1 MRLSFSISM
10 ALATTVVGFQSYANN
25 IDTANSISPVD
36 PLSISELHF
45 ISEPTSITKS
55 SAAQKQSLALQISER
70 YSDLELS
77 LKAQISEKNLSAP
90 VDKLSSTQ
98 PYSAF
103 SSRMQK
109 ADLGYRKMKG
119 INDFSDS
126 VLEVRM
132 ADEAMIEAWK
142 NGENPLFAF
151 EPSGDDSNWQYIE
164 AYDVYGQVHEL
175 DVYQMPDVP
184 VFVVDSNGA
193 EELKAGLMAMQAEMQ
208 KLGTTTKINAV
219 SDTNADES
227 KPQKSSLMNRARRS
241 MALSEPE
248 PLNTTQL
255 TKIRLAVDQEP
266 WISGKAEIYAIV
278 TGVDSSRLE
287 PQIDLVEMPYLDYDK
302 QTYYPNQTVIF
313 WPRYRWGAAD
323 MILMEHDDGTDYK
336 ALAKLLV
343 QAAEEI
349 LKMIPDPEVQG
360 YAIIPQ
366 ITGKIIDVIPDG
378 VLVNDDD
385 FVDVYYTLMQNTPYV
400 DRPGAGG
407 NAVASFAPVTI
418 SPTE

>member
-1 MRLSFSISM
+1 MRPSFSISM
-10 ALATTVVGFQSYANN
+10 VLATTVVGFQSYANN
-25 IDTANSISPVD
+25 IDTTDALSLSENSS
-36 PLSISELHF
+36 
-45 ISEPTSITKS
+45 
-55 SAAQKQSLALQISER
+55 AQKQSLALQISTR

-77 LKAQISEKNLSAP
+77 LKDQITEKQLSTP
-90 VDKLSSTQ
+90 IDKLSSDK

-103 SSRMQK
+103 SSKMQK
-109 ADLGYRKMKG
+109 ADLGYRTMKG

-126 VLEVRM
+126 VLEIRM

-142 NGENPLFAF
+142 NGESPLFAF

-175 DVYQMPDVP
+175 DVYQTPDVP
-184 VFVVDSNGA
+184 VFVIDSNGA
-193 EELKAGLMAMQAEMQ
+193 EELKAGLMAMQTEMN
-208 KLGTTTKINAV
+208 KLGTETQINAN
-219 SDTNADES
+219 SDKISAHKS
-227 KPQKSSLMNRARRS
+227 QKQPLMNKVRRS
-241 MALSEPE
+241 ISESEPE
-248 PLNTTQL
+248 ELNTTQL
-255 TKIRLAVDQEP
+255 SKIRLAIDREP

-278 TGVDSSRLE
+278 TGVNASRIE

-343 QAAEEI
+343 EAAEEI

-366 ITGKIIDVIPDG
+366 ITGKIIDVIPEG

-407 NAVASFAPVTI
+407 NAVASFTPVTI

>member
-1 MRLSFSISM
+1 MRPSISISM
-10 ALATTVVGFQSYANN
+10 VLATTVVGFQSYANN
-25 IDTANSISPVD
+25 IDTTDAHSLSENSS
-36 PLSISELHF
+36 
-45 ISEPTSITKS
+45 
-55 SAAQKQSLALQISER
+55 AQKQSLALQISTR

-77 LKAQISEKNLSAP
+77 LKDQITEKQLSTP
-90 VDKLSSTQ
+90 IDKLSSDK

-103 SSRMQK
+103 SSKMQK
-109 ADLGYRKMKG
+109 ADLGYRTMKG

-126 VLEVRM
+126 VLEIRM

-142 NGENPLFAF
+142 NGESPLFAF

-184 VFVVDSNGA
+184 VFVIDSNGA
-193 EELKAGLMAMQAEMQ
+193 EELKAGLMAMKTEMN
-208 KLGTTTKINAV
+208 KLGTATQINV
-219 SDTNADES
+219 DSETNSDGN
-227 KPQKSSLMNRARRS
+227 KSSVRKSQKQTLMNKVRRS
-241 MALSEPE
+241 ISESEPE
-248 PLNTTQL
+248 ELNTTQL
-255 TKIRLAVDQEP
+255 SKIRLAIDREP

>member
-1 MRLSFSISM
+1 MRPSFSISM
-10 ALATTVVGFQSYANN
+10 VLATTVVGFQSYANN
-25 IDTANSISPVD
+25 IDTTDVRSLSENSS
-36 PLSISELHF
+36 
-45 ISEPTSITKS
+45 
-55 SAAQKQSLALQISER
+55 AQKQSLALQISAR

-77 LKAQISEKNLSAP
+77 LKEQITEKQLSTP
-90 VDKLSSTQ
+90 IDKLNSDK

-103 SSRMQK
+103 SSKMQK
-109 ADLGYRKMKG
+109 ADLSYRKMKG

-126 VLEVRM
+126 VLEIRM

-142 NGENPLFAF
+142 SGESPLFAY

-184 VFVVDSNGA
+184 VFVIDSNGS
-193 EELKAGLMAMQAEMQ
+193 EELKAGLMAMQAEMN
-208 KLGTTTKINAV
+208 KLGTATQIN
-219 SDTNADES
+219 SDSNTSSDSEAS
-227 KPQKSSLMNRARRS
+227 KNSKVQKQTFMSKAQRS
-241 MALSEPE
+241 TAMSEPE

-343 QAAEEI
+343 EAAEEI
-349 LKMIPDPEVQG
+349 LKMIPDLEVQG

-366 ITGKIIDVIPDG
+366 ITGKIIDVIPEG

-407 NAVASFAPVTI
+407 NAVASFTPVTI

>member
-1 MRLSFSISM
+1 MRPSFSISM
-10 ALATTVVGFQSYANN
+10 VLATTVVGFQSYAQN
-25 IDTANSISPVD
+25 IETTDSLGIA
-36 PLSISELHF
+36 E
-45 ISEPTSITKS
+45 S
-55 SAAQKQSLALQISER
+55 SAVQKQSLALQISAR

-77 LKAQISEKNLSAP
+77 LKDQITEKQLSTP
-90 VDKLSSTQ
+90 IDKLNSAK

-103 SSRMQK
+103 SSKMQK
-109 ADLGYRKMKG
+109 ADLSYRKMKG
-119 INDFSDS
+119 VNDFSDS
-126 VLEVRM
+126 LLEIRM

-142 NGENPLFAF
+142 NGESPLFAF

-175 DVYQMPDVP
+175 DVYQTPDVP
-184 VFVVDSNGA
+184 VFIIDSNGA
-193 EELKAGLMAMQAEMQ
+193 EELKAGLMAMQSEMQ
-208 KLGTTTKINAV
+208 KLGTTTQINSDSKTDANTPKI
-219 SDTNADES
+219 
-227 KPQKSSLMNRARRS
+227 QKQTFLGKATRS
-241 MALSEPE
+241 MTMSEPE
-248 PLNTTQL
+248 ELNTTQL
-255 TKIRLAVDQEP
+255 SKIRLAIDREP

-278 TGVDSSRLE
+278 TGVDSSRIE

-407 NAVASFAPVTI
+407 NAVASFTPVTI

>member
-1 MRLSFSISM
+1 MRPSFSISM
-10 ALATTVVGFQSYANN
+10 VLATTVVGFQSYAQN
-25 IDTANSISPVD
+25 IETTDSLGIA
-36 PLSISELHF
+36 E
-45 ISEPTSITKS
+45 S
-55 SAAQKQSLALQISER
+55 SAAQKQSLALQISAR

-77 LKAQISEKNLSAP
+77 LKDQITEKQLSTP
-90 VDKLSSTQ
+90 IDKLNSAK

-103 SSRMQK
+103 SSKMQK
-109 ADLGYRKMKG
+109 ADLSYRKMKG
-119 INDFSDS
+119 VNDFSDS
-126 VLEVRM
+126 LLEIRM

-142 NGENPLFAF
+142 NGESPLFAF

-175 DVYQMPDVP
+175 DVYQTPDVP
-184 VFVVDSNGA
+184 VFVIDSNGA

-208 KLGTTTKINAV
+208 KLGTTTQINSDSKTDANTPKI
-219 SDTNADES
+219 
-227 KPQKSSLMNRARRS
+227 QKQTFLGKATRS
-241 MALSEPE
+241 MTMSEPE
-248 PLNTTQL
+248 ELNTTQL
-255 TKIRLAVDQEP
+255 SKIRLAIDREP

-278 TGVDSSRLE
+278 TGVDSSRIE

-407 NAVASFAPVTI
+407 NAVASFTPVTI

>member
-1 MRLSFSISM
+1 MRPSISISM
-10 ALATTVVGFQSYANN
+10 VLATTVVGFQSYANN
-25 IDTANSISPVD
+25 IDTIDARSLSENSS
-36 PLSISELHF
+36 
-45 ISEPTSITKS
+45 
-55 SAAQKQSLALQISER
+55 AQKQSLALQISER

-77 LKAQISEKNLSAP
+77 LKAQISQKSLSTPIEKLN
-90 VDKLSSTQ
+90 SSQ

-103 SSRMQK
+103 SNKMQK

-119 INDFSDS
+119 INNFSDS
-126 VLEVRM
+126 VLEIRM

-142 NGENPLFAF
+142 NGEKPLFAF

-164 AYDVYGQVHEL
+164 AYDVYGQVHQL

-193 EELKAGLMAMQAEMQ
+193 EELKAGLMAMQAEMN
-208 KLGTTTKINAV
+208 KLGTATQIN
-219 SDTNADES
+219 SGS
-227 KPQKSSLMNRARRS
+227 KNTGDNEDSKGSKNSKFQKQTFMGKAKRS
-241 MALSEPE
+241 MAMSEPE

-278 TGVDSSRLE
+278 TGVDSSRVE

-302 QTYYPNQTVIF
+302 QTYYPNQTIIF

-336 ALAKLLV
+336 ELAKLLV

-385 FVDVYYTLMQNTPYV
+385 FVDVFYTLMQNTSYV
-400 DRPGAGG
+400 DHPGAGG
-407 NAVASFAPVTI
+407 NAVASFAPVII

>member
-1 MRLSFSISM
+1 MRPSFSIGM
-10 ALATTVVGFQSYANN
+10 VLATTVVGFHSYANN
-25 IDTANSISPVD
+25 IETTDARS
-36 PLSISELHF
+36 LSE
-45 ISEPTSITKS
+45 S
-55 SAAQKQSLALQISER
+55 SSAQKQSLALQISER

-77 LKAQISEKNLSAP
+77 LKAQISQKSLSTP
-90 VDKLSSTQ
+90 IDKLNSSQ

-103 SSRMQK
+103 SNKMQK

-119 INDFSDS
+119 INNFSDS
-126 VLEVRM
+126 VLEIRM
-132 ADEAMIEAWK
+132 ADEAMIKAWK

-164 AYDVYGQVHEL
+164 AYDVYGQVHQL

-193 EELKAGLMAMQAEMQ
+193 EELKAGLMAMQAEMN
-208 KLGTTTKINAV
+208 KLGTATQIN
-219 SDTNADES
+219 SGS
-227 KPQKSSLMNRARRS
+227 KNIGDNNGSKVQKQTFMGKATRS
-241 MALSEPE
+241 MAMSEPE

-343 QAAEEI
+343 EAAEEI

-418 SPTE
+418 STTE

>member
-1 MRLSFSISM
+1 MRPSFSISM
-10 ALATTVVGFQSYANN
+10 VLATTVVGFQSYANN
-25 IDTANSISPVD
+25 IDTTDVRSLSENSS
-36 PLSISELHF
+36 
-45 ISEPTSITKS
+45 
-55 SAAQKQSLALQISER
+55 AQKQSLALQISAR

-77 LKAQISEKNLSAP
+77 LKDQITEKQLSTP
-90 VDKLSSTQ
+90 IDKLNSDK

-103 SSRMQK
+103 SSKMQK
-109 ADLGYRKMKG
+109 ADLSYRKMKG

-126 VLEVRM
+126 VLEIRM
-132 ADEAMIEAWK
+132 ADEAMIEAWQ
-142 NGENPLFAF
+142 NGESPLFAY

-184 VFVVDSNGA
+184 VFVIDSNGS
-193 EELKAGLMAMQAEMQ
+193 EELKAGLMAMQAEMN
-208 KLGTTTKINAV
+208 KLGTATQINSGSKTTSDSEV
-219 SDTNADES
+219 SKNS
-227 KPQKSSLMNRARRS
+227 KVQKQTFMSKAQRS
-241 MALSEPE
+241 MAMSEPE

-343 QAAEEI
+343 EAAEEI

-360 YAIIPQ
+360 YAIIAQ
-366 ITGKIIDVIPDG
+366 ITGKIIDVIPEG

>member
-1 MRLSFSISM
+1 MRPSFSISM
-10 ALATTVVGFQSYANN
+10 VLATTVVGFQSYANN
-25 IDTANSISPVD
+25 IDTTNSIS
-36 PLSISELHF
+36 LSEN
-45 ISEPTSITKS
+45 TS
-55 SAAQKQSLALQISER
+55 AQKQSLALQISAR

-77 LKAQISEKNLSAP
+77 LKDQITEKQLSAP
-90 VDKLSSTQ
+90 IDKLNSDK
-98 PYSAF
+98 PYSTF
-103 SSRMQK
+103 SSKMQK

-119 INDFSDS
+119 INNFSDS
-126 VLEVRM
+126 VLEIRM

-142 NGENPLFAF
+142 NGESPLFAF
-151 EPSGDDSNWQYIE
+151 EPSGDDSDWQYIE

-184 VFVVDSNGA
+184 VFVIDSNGS
-193 EELKAGLMAMQAEMQ
+193 EELKAGLMAMQAEMN
-208 KLGTTTKINAV
+208 KLGTATQINSDSKTT
-219 SDTNADES
+219 SDSEDSIGS
-227 KPQKSSLMNRARRS
+227 KNGKVQKQTFMGTAQHS
-241 MALSEPE
+241 MAIQEPE

-407 NAVASFAPVTI
+407 NAVASFEPVTI
-418 SPTE
+418 LPTE

>member
-1 MRLSFSISM
+1 MRPSFPISM
-10 ALATTVVGFQSYANN
+10 VLATTVVGFQSYAQN
-25 IDTANSISPVD
+25 IETTDSLGIA
-36 PLSISELHF
+36 E
-45 ISEPTSITKS
+45 S

-208 KLGTTTKINAV
+208 KLGTTTQINTVSDTV

>member
-1 MRLSFSISM
+1 T
-10 ALATTVVGFQSYANN
+10 ATQ
-25 IDTANSISPVD
+25 INSDSKTTSD
-36 PLSISELHF
+36 SEA
-45 ISEPTSITKS
+45 SKNTKV
-55 SAAQKQSLALQISER
+55 QKQTFMG
-70 YSDLELS
+70 
-77 LKAQISEKNLSAP
+77 KAQ
-90 VDKLSSTQ
+90 
-98 PYSAF
+98 
-103 SSRMQK
+103 
-109 ADLGYRKMKG
+109 
-119 INDFSDS
+119 
-126 VLEVRM
+126 
-132 ADEAMIEAWK
+132 
-142 NGENPLFAF
+142 
-151 EPSGDDSNWQYIE
+151 
-164 AYDVYGQVHEL
+164 
-175 DVYQMPDVP
+175 
-184 VFVVDSNGA
+184 
-193 EELKAGLMAMQAEMQ
+193 
-208 KLGTTTKINAV
+208 
-219 SDTNADES
+219 
-227 KPQKSSLMNRARRS
+227 RS
-241 MALSEPE
+241 MAMSEPE

-343 QAAEEI
+343 EAAEEI

-360 YAIIPQ
+360 YAIIAQ
-366 ITGKIIDVIPDG
+366 ITGKIIDVIPEG

>member
-1 MRLSFSISM
+1 MRPSFPISM
-10 ALATTVVGFQSYANN
+10 VLATTVVGFQSFAQN
-25 IDTANSISPVD
+25 IETTDSLGIA
-36 PLSISELHF
+36 E
-45 ISEPTSITKS
+45 S

-208 KLGTTTKINAV
+208 KLGTTTQINAV

-227 KPQKSSLMNRARRS
+227 KPQKPSLMNKARRS

-313 WPRYRWGAAD
+313 WPRYRWAAAD

>member
-1 MRLSFSISM
+1 MRPSFSISM
-10 ALATTVVGFQSYANN
+10 VLATTVVGFQSYAQN
-25 IDTANSISPVD
+25 IETTDSLGIA
-36 PLSISELHF
+36 E
-45 ISEPTSITKS
+45 S
-55 SAAQKQSLALQISER
+55 SAAQKQSLALQISAR

-77 LKAQISEKNLSAP
+77 LKDQITEKQLSTP
-90 VDKLSSTQ
+90 IDKLNSAK

-103 SSRMQK
+103 SSKMQK
-109 ADLGYRKMKG
+109 ADLSYRKMKG
-119 INDFSDS
+119 VNDFSDS
-126 VLEVRM
+126 LLEIRM

-142 NGENPLFAF
+142 NGESPLFAF

-175 DVYQMPDVP
+175 DVYQTPDVP
-184 VFVVDSNGA
+184 VFVIDSNGA
-193 EELKAGLMAMQAEMQ
+193 EELKAGLMAMQSEMQ
-208 KLGTTTKINAV
+208 KLGTTTQIN
-219 SDTNADES
+219 SDS
-227 KPQKSSLMNRARRS
+227 KTDTSTSKTQKQTFLGKATRS
-241 MALSEPE
+241 MTMSEPE
-248 PLNTTQL
+248 ELNTTQL
-255 TKIRLAVDQEP
+255 SKIRLAIDREP

-278 TGVDSSRLE
+278 TGVDSSRIE

-366 ITGKIIDVIPDG
+366 ITGKIINVIPDG

-407 NAVASFAPVTI
+407 NAVASFTPVTI

>member
-1 MRLSFSISM
+1 MRPSFSISM
-10 ALATTVVGFQSYANN
+10 VLATTVVGFQSYANN
-25 IDTANSISPVD
+25 IDTTDTRS
-36 PLSISELHF
+36 LSENAS
-45 ISEPTSITKS
+45 
-55 SAAQKQSLALQISER
+55 AQKQSLALQISAR
-70 YSDLELS
+70 YTDLELS
-77 LKAQISEKNLSAP
+77 LKDQITEKQLSTP
-90 VDKLSSTQ
+90 IDKLNSAK

-103 SSRMQK
+103 SSKMQK
-109 ADLGYRKMKG
+109 ADLSYRKMKG
-119 INDFSDS
+119 VNDFSDS
-126 VLEVRM
+126 LLEIRM

-142 NGENPLFAF
+142 NGESPLFAF

-175 DVYQMPDVP
+175 DVYQTPDVP
-184 VFVVDSNGA
+184 VFVIDSNGA
-193 EELKAGLMAMQAEMQ
+193 EELKAGLVAMQSEMQ
-208 KLGTTTKINAV
+208 KLGTTTQIN
-219 SDTNADES
+219 SDS
-227 KPQKSSLMNRARRS
+227 KTDASTSKAQKQTFLGKATRS
-241 MALSEPE
+241 MTMSEPE
-248 PLNTTQL
+248 ELNTTQL
-255 TKIRLAVDQEP
+255 SKIRLAIDREP

-278 TGVDSSRLE
+278 TGVNASRIE

-343 QAAEEI
+343 EAAEEI

-366 ITGKIIDVIPDG
+366 ITGKIIDVIPES

-407 NAVASFAPVTI
+407 NAVASFTPVTI

>member
-1 MRLSFSISM
+1 MRPSFSISM
-10 ALATTVVGFQSYANN
+10 VLATTVVGFQSYANN
-25 IDTANSISPVD
+25 IDTTNSRS
-36 PLSISELHF
+36 LSENAS
-45 ISEPTSITKS
+45 
-55 SAAQKQSLALQISER
+55 AQKQSLALQISAR

-77 LKAQISEKNLSAP
+77 LKDQITEKQLSTP
-90 VDKLSSTQ
+90 IDKLNSTK

-103 SSRMQK
+103 SSKMQK
-109 ADLGYRKMKG
+109 ADLSYRKMKG
-119 INDFSDS
+119 VNDFSDS
-126 VLEVRM
+126 LLEIRM

-142 NGENPLFAF
+142 NGESPLFAF

-175 DVYQMPDVP
+175 DVYQTPDVP
-184 VFVVDSNGA
+184 VFVIDSNGA
-193 EELKAGLMAMQAEMQ
+193 EELKAGLMAMQSEMQ
-208 KLGTTTKINAV
+208 KLGTTTQIN
-219 SDTNADES
+219 SDS
-227 KPQKSSLMNRARRS
+227 KTDASMSKAQKQTFLGKATRS
-241 MALSEPE
+241 MTMSEPE
-248 PLNTTQL
+248 ELNTTQL
-255 TKIRLAVDQEP
+255 SKIRLAIDREP

-278 TGVDSSRLE
+278 TGVDSSRIE

-407 NAVASFAPVTI
+407 NAVASFTPVTI

>member
-1 MRLSFSISM
+1 MRPSFSISM
-10 ALATTVVGFQSYANN
+10 VLATTVVGFQSYANN
-25 IDTANSISPVD
+25 IDTTDALSLSENSS
-36 PLSISELHF
+36 
-45 ISEPTSITKS
+45 
-55 SAAQKQSLALQISER
+55 AQKQSLALQISTR

-77 LKAQISEKNLSAP
+77 LKDQITEQQLSTP
-90 VDKLSSTQ
+90 IDKLSSDK

-103 SSRMQK
+103 SSKMQK
-109 ADLGYRKMKG
+109 ADLGYRTMKG

-126 VLEVRM
+126 VLEIRM

-142 NGENPLFAF
+142 NGESPLFAF

-175 DVYQMPDVP
+175 DVYQTPDVP
-184 VFVVDSNGA
+184 VFVIDSNGA
-193 EELKAGLMAMQAEMQ
+193 EELKAGLMAMQTEMN
-208 KLGTTTKINAV
+208 KLGTETQINAN
-219 SDTNADES
+219 SDKISAHKS
-227 KPQKSSLMNRARRS
+227 QKQPLMNKVRRS
-241 MALSEPE
+241 ISESEPE
-248 PLNTTQL
+248 ELNTTQL
-255 TKIRLAVDQEP
+255 SKIRLAIDREP

-278 TGVDSSRLE
+278 TGVNASRIE

-343 QAAEEI
+343 EAAEEI

-366 ITGKIIDVIPDG
+366 ITGKIIDVIPEG

-407 NAVASFAPVTI
+407 NAVASFTPVTI

>member
-1 MRLSFSISM
+1 MRPSFPISM
-10 ALATTVVGFQSYANN
+10 VLATTVVGFQSFAQN
-25 IDTANSISPVD
+25 IETTDSLGIA
-36 PLSISELHF
+36 E
-45 ISEPTSITKS
+45 S

-142 NGENPLFAF
+142 NGESPLFAF

-193 EELKAGLMAMQAEMQ
+193 EELKAGLMAMQTEMN
-208 KLGTTTKINAV
+208 KLGTATQINAN
-219 SDTNADES
+219 SDKIS
-227 KPQKSSLMNRARRS
+227 VHKSQQQPLMNKVRRS
-241 MALSEPE
+241 ISESEPE
-248 PLNTTQL
+248 ELNTTQL
-255 TKIRLAVDQEP
+255 SKIRLAIDREP

-278 TGVDSSRLE
+278 TGVNASRIE

>member
-1 MRLSFSISM
+1 MRPPFSISM
-10 ALATTVVGFQSYANN
+10 VLATTVVGFQSYANN
-25 IDTANSISPVD
+25 IDTVNSRS
-36 PLSISELHF
+36 LSENAS
-45 ISEPTSITKS
+45 
-55 SAAQKQSLALQISER
+55 AQKQSLALQISER

-119 INDFSDS
+119 INEFSDS
-126 VLEVRM
+126 VLEIRM

-142 NGENPLFAF
+142 NGESPLFAF

-208 KLGTTTKINAV
+208 KLGTTTQIN
-219 SDTNADES
+219 SGSKNTSSNSES
-227 KPQKSSLMNRARRS
+227 RSTKTQTFIGKATRS
-241 MALSEPE
+241 MAMSEPE

-255 TKIRLAVDQEP
+255 KKIRLAVDQEP

-343 QAAEEI
+343 EAAEEI

-366 ITGKIIDVIPDG
+366 ITGKIIDVIPEG

-407 NAVASFAPVTI
+407 NAVASFTPVTI

>member
-1 MRLSFSISM
+1 MRPSFPISM
-10 ALATTVVGFQSYANN
+10 VLATTVVGFQSYAQN
-25 IDTANSISPVD
+25 IETTDSLGIA
-36 PLSISELHF
+36 E
-45 ISEPTSITKS
+45 S

-193 EELKAGLMAMQAEMQ
+193 EELKAGLMAMQTEMN
-208 KLGTTTKINAV
+208 KLGTATQINAN
-219 SDTNADES
+219 SDKIS
-227 KPQKSSLMNRARRS
+227 VHKSQQQPLMNKVRRS
-241 MALSEPE
+241 ISESEPE
-248 PLNTTQL
+248 ELNTTQL
-255 TKIRLAVDQEP
+255 SKIRLAIDREP

-349 LKMIPDPEVQG
+349 LKMIPDPEVQS

>member
-1 MRLSFSISM
+1 MRPSFSISM
-10 ALATTVVGFQSYANN
+10 VLATTVVGFQSYANN
-25 IDTANSISPVD
+25 IDTTDTRS
-36 PLSISELHF
+36 LSENAS
-45 ISEPTSITKS
+45 
-55 SAAQKQSLALQISER
+55 AQKQSLALQISAR

-77 LKAQISEKNLSAP
+77 LKDQITEKQLSTP
-90 VDKLSSTQ
+90 IDKLNSTK

-103 SSRMQK
+103 SSKMQK
-109 ADLGYRKMKG
+109 ADLSYRKMKG
-119 INDFSDS
+119 VNDFSDS
-126 VLEVRM
+126 LLEIRM

-142 NGENPLFAF
+142 NGESPLFAF

-175 DVYQMPDVP
+175 DVYQTPDVP
-184 VFVVDSNGA
+184 VFVIDSNGA
-193 EELKAGLMAMQAEMQ
+193 EELKAGLMAMQSEMQ
-208 KLGTTTKINAV
+208 KLGTTTQIN
-219 SDTNADES
+219 SDS
-227 KPQKSSLMNRARRS
+227 KTDASMSKAQKQTFLGKATRS
-241 MALSEPE
+241 MTMSEPE
-248 PLNTTQL
+248 ELNTTQL
-255 TKIRLAVDQEP
+255 SKIRLAIDREP

-278 TGVDSSRLE
+278 TGVDSSRIE

-407 NAVASFAPVTI
+407 NAVASFTPVTI

>member
-1 MRLSFSISM
+1 MRPSFSISM
-10 ALATTVVGFQSYANN
+10 VLATTVVGFQSYANN
-25 IDTANSISPVD
+25 IDTTDALSVSENSS
-36 PLSISELHF
+36 
-45 ISEPTSITKS
+45 
-55 SAAQKQSLALQISER
+55 AQKQSLALQISTR

-77 LKAQISEKNLSAP
+77 LKDQITEKQLSTP
-90 VDKLSSTQ
+90 IDKLSSDK

-103 SSRMQK
+103 SSKMQK
-109 ADLGYRKMKG
+109 ADLGYRTMKG

-126 VLEVRM
+126 VLEIRM

-142 NGENPLFAF
+142 NGESPLFAF

-175 DVYQMPDVP
+175 DVYQTPDVP
-184 VFVVDSNGA
+184 VFVIDSNGA
-193 EELKAGLMAMQAEMQ
+193 EELKAGLMAMQSEMQ
-208 KLGTTTKINAV
+208 KLGTTTQIN
-219 SDTNADES
+219 SDS
-227 KPQKSSLMNRARRS
+227 KTDASTSKAQKQTFLGKATRS
-241 MALSEPE
+241 MAMSEPE
-248 PLNTTQL
+248 ELNTTQL
-255 TKIRLAVDQEP
+255 SKIRLAIDREP

-278 TGVDSSRLE
+278 TGVNASRIE

-407 NAVASFAPVTI
+407 NAVASFTPVTI

>member
-1 MRLSFSISM
+1 MRPSFPISM
-10 ALATTVVGFQSYANN
+10 VLATTVVGFQSYAQN
-25 IDTANSISPVD
+25 IETTDSLGIA
-36 PLSISELHF
+36 E
-45 ISEPTSITKS
+45 S

-193 EELKAGLMAMQAEMQ
+193 EELKAGLMAMQTEMN
-208 KLGTTTKINAV
+208 KLGTATQINAN
-219 SDTNADES
+219 SDKIS
-227 KPQKSSLMNRARRS
+227 VHKSQQQPLMNKVRRS
-241 MALSEPE
+241 ISESEPE
-248 PLNTTQL
+248 ELNTTQL
-255 TKIRLAVDQEP
+255 SKIRLAIDREP

>member
-1 MRLSFSISM
+1 MRPSISISM
-10 ALATTVVGFQSYANN
+10 VLATTVVGFQSYANN
-25 IDTANSISPVD
+25 IDTTDARSLSENSS
-36 PLSISELHF
+36 
-45 ISEPTSITKS
+45 
-55 SAAQKQSLALQISER
+55 AQKQSLALQISER

-77 LKAQISEKNLSAP
+77 LKAQISQKSLSTPIEKLN
-90 VDKLSSTQ
+90 SSQ

-103 SSRMQK
+103 SNKMQK

-119 INDFSDS
+119 INNFSDS
-126 VLEVRM
+126 VLEIRM

-164 AYDVYGQVHEL
+164 AYDVYGQVHQL

-193 EELKAGLMAMQAEMQ
+193 EELKAGLMAMRAEMN
-208 KLGTTTKINAV
+208 KLGTATQINSA
-219 SDTNADES
+219 S
-227 KPQKSSLMNRARRS
+227 KNTGDNEDSKGIKNSKFQKQTFMGKAKRS
-241 MALSEPE
+241 MAMSEPE

-278 TGVDSSRLE
+278 TGVDSSRVE

-336 ALAKLLV
+336 ELAKLLV

-385 FVDVYYTLMQNTPYV
+385 FVDVFYTLMQNTSYV
-400 DRPGAGG
+400 DHPGAGG
-407 NAVASFAPVTI
+407 NAVASFAPVII

>member
-1 MRLSFSISM
+1 MRPSFPISM
-10 ALATTVVGFQSYANN
+10 VLATTVVGFQSYANN
-25 IDTANSISPVD
+25 IDTVNSRS
-36 PLSISELHF
+36 LSENAS
-45 ISEPTSITKS
+45 
-55 SAAQKQSLALQISER
+55 AQKQSLALQISER

-77 LKAQISEKNLSAP
+77 LKAQISEKNLSTP

-142 NGENPLFAF
+142 NGESPLFAF

-208 KLGTTTKINAV
+208 KLGTTTQINAD
-219 SDTNADES
+219 SDGS
-227 KPQKSSLMNRARRS
+227 KISKSKKAQKQTFATRASRS
-241 MALSEPE
+241 MSETQ

-287 PQIDLVEMPYLDYDK
+287 PQIDLIEMPYLDYDK

-407 NAVASFAPVTI
+407 NAVASFAPLTI

>member
-1 MRLSFSISM
+1 MRPSFSISM
-10 ALATTVVGFQSYANN
+10 VLATTVVGFQSYANN
-25 IDTANSISPVD
+25 IDTTDVRSLSENSS
-36 PLSISELHF
+36 
-45 ISEPTSITKS
+45 
-55 SAAQKQSLALQISER
+55 AQKQSLALQISAR

-77 LKAQISEKNLSAP
+77 LKEQITEKQLSTP
-90 VDKLSSTQ
+90 IDKLNSDK

-103 SSRMQK
+103 SSKMQK
-109 ADLGYRKMKG
+109 ADLSYRKMKG

-126 VLEVRM
+126 VLEIRM

-142 NGENPLFAF
+142 SGESPLFAY

-184 VFVVDSNGA
+184 VFVIDSNGS
-193 EELKAGLMAMQAEMQ
+193 EELKAGLMAMQAEMN
-208 KLGTTTKINAV
+208 KLGTATQINSDSNTT
-219 SDTNADES
+219 SDSEAS
-227 KPQKSSLMNRARRS
+227 KNSKVQKQTFMSKAQRS
-241 MALSEPE
+241 TAMSEPE

-343 QAAEEI
+343 EAAEEI

-366 ITGKIIDVIPDG
+366 ITGKIIDVIPEG

>member
-1 MRLSFSISM
+1 MRPSFSISM
-10 ALATTVVGFQSYANN
+10 VLATTVVGFQSYANN
-25 IDTANSISPVD
+25 IDTTDTRS
-36 PLSISELHF
+36 LSENAS
-45 ISEPTSITKS
+45 
-55 SAAQKQSLALQISER
+55 AQKQSLALQISAR

-77 LKAQISEKNLSAP
+77 LKDQITEKQLSTP
-90 VDKLSSTQ
+90 IDKLNSAK

-103 SSRMQK
+103 SSKMQK
-109 ADLGYRKMKG
+109 ADLSYRKMKG
-119 INDFSDS
+119 VNDFSDS
-126 VLEVRM
+126 LLEIRM

-142 NGENPLFAF
+142 NGESPLFAF

-175 DVYQMPDVP
+175 DVYQTPDVP
-184 VFVVDSNGA
+184 VFVIDSNGA
-193 EELKAGLMAMQAEMQ
+193 EELKAGLMAMQSEMQ
-208 KLGTTTKINAV
+208 KLGTTTQIN
-219 SDTNADES
+219 SDS
-227 KPQKSSLMNRARRS
+227 KTDTSTSKTQKQTFLGKATRS
-241 MALSEPE
+241 MTMSEPE
-248 PLNTTQL
+248 ELNTTQL
-255 TKIRLAVDQEP
+255 SKIRLAIDREP

-278 TGVDSSRLE
+278 TGVDSSRIE

-407 NAVASFAPVTI
+407 NAVASFTPVTI

>member
-1 MRLSFSISM
+1 MRPSFAISM
-10 ALATTVVGFQSYANN
+10 VLATTVVGFQSYANN
-25 IDTANSISPVD
+25 IDTTDALSLSENSS
-36 PLSISELHF
+36 
-45 ISEPTSITKS
+45 
-55 SAAQKQSLALQISER
+55 AQKQSLALQISTR

-77 LKAQISEKNLSAP
+77 LKDQITEKQLSTP
-90 VDKLSSTQ
+90 IDKLSSDK

-103 SSRMQK
+103 SSKMQK
-109 ADLGYRKMKG
+109 ADLGYRTMKG

-126 VLEVRM
+126 VLEIRM

-142 NGENPLFAF
+142 NGESPLFAF

-175 DVYQMPDVP
+175 DVYQTPDVP
-184 VFVVDSNGA
+184 VFVIDSNGA
-193 EELKAGLMAMQAEMQ
+193 EELKAGLMAMQTEMN
-208 KLGTTTKINAV
+208 KLGTETQINAN
-219 SDTNADES
+219 SDKISAHKS
-227 KPQKSSLMNRARRS
+227 QKQPLMNKVRRS
-241 MALSEPE
+241 ISESEPE
-248 PLNTTQL
+248 ELNTTQL
-255 TKIRLAVDQEP
+255 SKIRLAIDREP

-278 TGVDSSRLE
+278 TGVNASRIE

-343 QAAEEI
+343 EAAEEI

-366 ITGKIIDVIPDG
+366 ITGKIIDVIPEG

-407 NAVASFAPVTI
+407 NAVASFTPVTI